1 MPPPSLSHMFL
12 INHNLDVNIP
22 LDQVTGAA
30 PKAVDHVRHVTSRM
44 ETQGEDF
51 LVSDFPDASTT
62 NGVPSI
68 LANSNG
74 CAPFSGGKAT
84 SFVMIDF
91 VDIGKGMEAVDILN
105 GFSQ

>member
-1 MPPPSLSHMFL
+1 MFL
-12 INHNLDVNIP
+12 INHYLDVEVSPWWNQATSAIP
-22 LDQVTGAA
+22 R
-30 PKAVDHVRHVTSRM
+30 AVDHAGHVISRA
-44 ETQGEDF
+44 EAQGGESSSDI
-51 LVSDFPDASTT
+51 LVPDYSSANTT

-74 CAPFSGGKAT
+74 CAAFSGGKAA

-91 VDIGKGMEAVDILN
+91 VDIGEGMEAVDILN